1 MRRAALWWG
10 APVSAAA
17 HAAVIVLALWA
28 LPWLKARPD
37 PGFAVMAVRL
47 VGPEVLTPPM
57 APREAAPP
65 SNPPPVAARREAT
78 VPHDNVPPEQPPVG
92 SFAGRFDPDAALGL
106 AARPTEPVAAPAPPV
121 TDAEPPP
128 PVLSRDFEA
137 ELRAAI
143 ERAKVYPRIA
153 RIRGLFGT
161 THVAVTISPDGRL
174 INARVVRS
182 SGSKALDDAALV
194 SVRNATLPAPPPDA
208 AATYDLGISFT
219 LTDK

>member
-17 HAAVIVLALWA
+17 HAAVISLALWA
-28 LPWLKARPD
+28 LPWLKSRPD
-37 PGFAVMAVRL
+37 PGVAVMAVRL
-47 VGPEVLTPPM
+47 VGPEVLAPPV
-57 APREAAPP
+57 APREAAPA
-65 SNPPPVAARREAT
+65 SKPPPVAAWPEAT
-78 VPHDNVPPEQPPVG
+78 VPHDDAPPEPPPVG

-106 AARPTEPVAAPAPPV
+106 AARPTEPVAAAPLA
-121 TDAEPPP
+121 TDAEAPPSISP
-128 PVLSRDFEA
+128 QAFEA
-137 ELRAAI
+137 ALRAAI

-161 THVAVTISPDGRL
+161 THVAVTISPEGRL

-208 AATYDLGISFT
+208 TATYDLGISFT